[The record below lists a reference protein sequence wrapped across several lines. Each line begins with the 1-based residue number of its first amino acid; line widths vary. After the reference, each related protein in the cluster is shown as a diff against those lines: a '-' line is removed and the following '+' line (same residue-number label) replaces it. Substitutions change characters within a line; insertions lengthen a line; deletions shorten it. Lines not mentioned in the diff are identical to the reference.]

1 MYYSPLQGTPMKKI
15 VFSFIFASLFFGSNA
30 FAKRFASK
38 FCEFELPPQWECQ
51 LEGTEW
57 VCQGLNEDR
66 KREAI
71 IILAAKK
78 RGSKDSLQEY
88 EGYLKSKKTF
98 SLPGG
103 KTQVSDPK
111 YTKKSTINGQQ
122 WVDAMHL
129 ASEVPG
135 FYTRYLATVKGEL
148 GVAVTFSVAKEHHD
162 AYKGLFDSVV
172 KTLRV
177 FLIENKDITNFALAE
192 RGGKA
197 GADIDDN
204 FVASEDLMGGVGQR
218 RRRKGQVGGLGDNML
233 YIILAVV
240 GVVAFIAMKKLKK
253 GGGGK
258 KKTAS
263 SGGAKKKKKKVKK
276 KSS

>member
-1 MYYSPLQGTPMKKI
+1 MKRFKLL
-15 VFSFIFASLFFGSNA
+15 VLFSFITLSFNVD
-30 FAKRFASK
+30 AKRFASQ
-38 FCEFELPPQWECQ
+38 FCEFELPPQWECA

-78 RGSKDSLQEY
+78 RGQKDSLEQY

-103 KTQVSDPK
+103 KTQVSDPRF
-111 YTKKSTINGQQ
+111 TNRQTINGQT

-148 GVAVTFSVAKEHHD
+148 GVAVTFSVAKEHYD
-162 AYKGLFDSVV
+162 SYKGLFDSVV

-177 FLIENKDITNFALAE
+177 FSIEKDITKFRLAE
-192 RGGKA
+192 RNKNVGSE
-197 GADIDDN
+197 IDDN
-204 FVASEDLMGGVGQR
+204 FVGTEDLMGNVGQR
-218 RRRKGQVGGLGDNML
+218 RRKKGSVGGLGDDLLL
-233 YIILAVV
+233 YLIGGGLVI
-240 GVVAFIAMKKLKK
+240 GFIVFKKLKS
-253 GGGGK
+253 GGSGSGK
-258 KKTAS
+258 SSKRSSKKSPRAAS
-263 SGGAKKKKKKVKK
+263 SGKSSKKKKK
-276 KSS
+276 SS

>member
-1 MYYSPLQGTPMKKI
+1 MKKTI
-15 VFSFIFASLFFGSNA
+15 LCLILAVFAFSTNV

-88 EGYLKSKKTF
+88 EAYLKSKKTF

-103 KTQVSDPK
+103 KTQVSDPR
-111 YTKKSTINGQQ
+111 YSKKSTINDQQ
-122 WVDAMHL
+122 WIDSMHL

-148 GVAVTFSVAKEHHD
+148 GVAVTFSVAKEHYD

-177 FLIENKDITNFALAE
+177 FLIENKDITNFSLAE

-197 GADIDDN
+197 GTDVNDN
-204 FVASEDLMGGVGQR
+204 FVASEDLMGGVGQK
-218 RRRKGQVGGLGDNML
+218 RRKKGQAGGMDDSML
-233 YIILAVV
+233 YIILALVLGG
-240 GVVAFIAMKKLKK
+240 GVFALKKMKKGS
-253 GGGGK
+253 GGGSG
-258 KKTAS
+258 KTAS
-263 SGGAKKKKKKVKK
+263 SGSKKKKKKVKK
-276 KSS
+276 KTS

>member
-1 MYYSPLQGTPMKKI
+1 MKKTLACLL
-15 VFSFIFASLFFGSNA
+15 FTSLFFSSNVL
-30 FAKRFASK
+30 AKRFASK

-78 RGSKDSLQEY
+78 RGSRDSLQEY
-88 EGYLKSKKTF
+88 EAYLKSKKTF

-103 KTQVSDPK
+103 KTQVSDPR
-111 YTKKSTINGQQ
+111 YTKKSSINGQQ

-148 GVAVTFSVAKEHHD
+148 GVAVTFSVAKEHYD

-177 FLIENKDITNFALAE
+177 FLIENKDITNFSLAE
-192 RGGKA
+192 RKGKA
-197 GADIDDN
+197 GADLDDN

-218 RRRKGQVGGLGDNML
+218 RRKKGQAGGMDDNML
-233 YIILAVV
+233 YIILALVV
-240 GVVAFIAMKKLKK
+240 GGGLFALKKLKK
-253 GGGGK
+253 GGGASK
-258 KKTAS
+258 PKKTAS
-263 SGGAKKKKKKVKK
+263 ASGSKKKKKKVRK

>member
-1 MYYSPLQGTPMKKI
+1 MKTFSRI
-15 VFSFIFASLFFGSNA
+15 VLITTFLVFAGQNA

-38 FCEFELPPQWECQ
+38 FCEFELPPQWECA

-78 RGSKDSLQEY
+78 RGSKDSLEEY

-103 KTQVSDPK
+103 KTQVSDPR
-111 YTKKSTINGQQ
+111 YTKRTKISDQQ

-148 GVAVTFSVAKEHHD
+148 GVAVTFSVAKEHYD
-162 AYKGLFDSVV
+162 SYKGLFDSVV

-177 FLIENKDITNFALAE
+177 FLIENKDITNFALAD
-192 RGGKA
+192 RQGKA
-197 GADIDDN
+197 GAEIDDN
-204 FVASEDLMGGVGQR
+204 FVATEDLMGGVGQR
-218 RRRKGQVGGLGDNML
+218 RRKKGNVGGLDDNML

-240 GVVAFIAMKKLKK
+240 GIGGVIAMKKMKAGK
-253 GGGGK
+253 GGG

-263 SGGAKKKKKKVKK
+263 SGGKKKKKTKK